1 MRKLIILATAAGVSA
16 SIPIIYQTSPDY
28 FHGLLRSTV
37 EDEEPAQPQLQAK
50 AEPALAGRK
59 VRVAADER
67 GHFQADFK
75 LNGRSVHALIDTGA
89 TLVAINRSTAKS
101 IGLSL
106 PQSEFKY
113 EVNTANGT
121 ARAATAS
128 IADLQ
133 IGRIVLHDVQALVLE
148 DAALSNTLIGMSFLK
163 RLSKYAVKDQ
173 ALILE
178 Q

>member
-16 SIPIIYQTSPDY
+16 SIPIVYQTSPDY
-28 FHGLLRSTV
+28 FHGLLRSAV
-37 EDEEPAQPQLQAK
+37 KDEKPAEPQLQAK
-50 AEPALAGRK
+50 AEPALTGRK
-59 VRVAADER
+59 VRVPADDR

-89 TLVAINRSTAKS
+89 TLVAINRSTAKN

-106 PQSEFKY
+106 AQSEFKY

-121 ARAATAS
+121 ARAATAT
-128 IADLQ
+128 ITDLQ
-133 IGRIVLHDVQALVLE
+133 IGRIVLHDVQALVLD

-173 ALILE
+173 ALVLE